1 MRVSARAG
9 EGDGE
14 ALSASAV
21 VEGAPLAV
29 LVAEAGAV
37 LLDERLPPPPA
48 VTDADGDAPLEEM
61 PVGVDGAEGEAPAEG
76 GAVVVGSED
85 AVGGA
90 DREGEAVLGA
100 LRVQLAL
107 AGAEAE
113 GWEAVGE

>member
-1 MRVSARAG
+1 
-9 EGDGE
+9 
-14 ALSASAV
+14 
-21 VEGAPLAV
+21 
-29 LVAEAGAV
+29 
-37 LLDERLPPPPA
+37 
-48 VTDADGDAPLEEM
+48 M
-61 PVGVDGAEGEAPAEG
+61 PEGVDGAEGEAPAEG